1 MTKGITQRLTT
12 LLRPYF
18 LRVLASVLCGLVL
31 SGING
36 AIAWMVKPA
45 MDYVFVDRRYDYIW
59 LLPIGVL
66 LLYLLRGGADM
77 VQTYLM
83 QTAGYKMI
91 RDMRDAFFRTILY
104 LPVSTVTHTSSGDMV
119 SRLVNDITLLSR
131 IVSDSF
137 KTFLGQIPS
146 LVVLLSVALYRRW
159 DLAIL
164 SFLLLPFIAL
174 ATKKLGRFLRQKRR
188 DAQVTMS
195 SITHRMA
202 ESVSGIKVVKIFGM
216 EQAKIYQF
224 QRENQESYRQN
235 ARLVR
240 LNEWSKYINE
250 TISGVAVA
258 IILGY
263 GSHLVVNGDM
273 TSGDFFSLLTAI
285 VMAFAPMK
293 KLGQAYAVFQESL
306 GVLERLD
313 DFFDQRPEPASGMP
327 VHGLKSGIEFQ
338 DVSFRYTLDTVDI
351 LQHVSFFIPKGSI
364 FAIVG
369 PSGAGKSTIADL
381 IPRFHSPT
389 SGRILWDGHDIQNL
403 DIAALRRQIGIV
415 SQDVILFSDTIREN
429 IAAGRPDASQEE
441 IEEAAR
447 LANAHD
453 FILETPNGYDTV
465 LGERGLN
472 LSGGQRQ
479 RIAIARALLKN
490 PPLLILDE
498 ATSALDTVSEQAV
511 QEALDKAM
519 AGRTTIVIA
528 HRLTTIQNADL
539 IAVMERGRIVA
550 IGSHA
555 QLLAENMLYR
565 ELYQVMGCE

>member
-1 MTKGITQRLTT
+1 MTKDITRRLTT

-18 LRVLASVLCGLVL
+18 PRVLASVLCGLVL
-31 SGING
+31 SAING
-36 AIAWMVKPA
+36 ALAWMVKPA

-77 VQTYLM
+77 IQTYLM

-104 LPVSTVTHTSSGDMV
+104 LPVSTVTLTSSGDMV

-146 LVVLLSVALYRRW
+146 LVVLLGVAIYRRW
-159 DLAIL
+159 DLAML
-164 SFLLLPFIAL
+164 SFILLPFIAL

-216 EQAKIYQF
+216 EQAKITQF
-224 QRENQESYRQN
+224 QQENQASYRQN

-240 LNEWSKYINE
+240 LNEWSKYTNE
-250 TISGVAVA
+250 AISGVAVA

-263 GSHLVVNGDM
+263 GSHLVVKGDM

-313 DFFDQRPEPASGMP
+313 DFFDQRPEPASGRP
-327 VHGLKSGIEFQ
+327 VHGLKYGIEFQ
-338 DVSFRYTLDTVDI
+338 DVSFRYSPDTPDI
-351 LQHVSFFIPKGSI
+351 LQHISFFIPKGSI

-381 IPRFHSPT
+381 IPRFYAVT
-389 SGRILWDGHDIQNL
+389 SGRILWDGEDIQELNVA
-403 DIAALRRQIGIV
+403 DLRRQIGIV
-415 SQDVILFSDTIREN
+415 SQDVMLFSDTIREN
-429 IAAGRPDASQEE
+429 IAAGRPNASQEE
-441 IEEAAR
+441 IEQAAK

-511 QEALDKAM
+511 QDALDKAM

-539 IAVMERGRIVA
+539 IAVIDRGRISA

-565 ELYQVMGCE
+565 ELYQVMGRE

>member
-1 MTKGITQRLTT
+1 MKKELTRRLIA

-18 LRVLASVLCGLVL
+18 LRVLASVFCGLVL

-36 AIAWMVKPA
+36 AMAWMVKPA
-45 MDYVFVDRRYDYIW
+45 MDYVFVDRRFDYIW

-66 LLYLLRGGADM
+66 LLYLLRGGVDM

-91 RDMRDAFFRTILY
+91 RDMRNAFFRTVLY
-104 LPVSTVTHTSSGDMV
+104 LPVSTVTRTSSGDMV

-146 LVVLLSVALYRRW
+146 LVVLLGVALYRRW
-159 DLAIL
+159 DLAML
-164 SFLLLPFIAL
+164 SFLLLPFIAM

-188 DAQVTMS
+188 DAQITMS

-202 ESVSGIKVVKIFGM
+202 ESVSGIKVVKIFAM
-216 EQAKIYQF
+216 EQAKIQQF
-224 QRENQESYRQN
+224 ERENQESYRQN

-240 LNEWSKYINE
+240 LNEWSKYTNE
-250 TISGVAVA
+250 AISGVAVA
-258 IILGY
+258 MILGY
-263 GSHLVVNGDM
+263 GSHLVVKGDM

-313 DFFDQRPEPASGMP
+313 DFFDQRPEPVSGRP
-327 VHGLKSGIEFQ
+327 VRGLKYGIEFQ
-338 DVSFRYTLDTVDI
+338 GVSFRYTPDTPDI
-351 LQHVSFFIPKGSI
+351 LHQISFFIPKGSI

-381 IPRFHSPT
+381 IPRFHLPT
-389 SGRILWDGHDIQNL
+389 SGRILWDGDDIQDL

-447 LANAHD
+447 LANAHE

-511 QEALDKAM
+511 QDALDKAM

-539 IAVMERGRIVA
+539 IAVIERGRISA

-555 QLLAENMLYR
+555 QLLSENMLYR
-565 ELYQVMGCE
+565 ELYQVMGRE

>member
-1 MTKGITQRLTT
+1 MTKDITRRLTT

-18 LRVLASVLCGLVL
+18 PRVLASVLCGLVL
-31 SGING
+31 SAING
-36 AIAWMVKPA
+36 ALAWMVKPA

-66 LLYLLRGGADM
+66 LLYLLRGGTDM

-104 LPVSTVTHTSSGDMV
+104 LPVSTVTRTSSGDMV

-146 LVVLLSVALYRRW
+146 LVVLLGVAIYRRW
-159 DLAIL
+159 DLALL

-216 EQAKIYQF
+216 EQAKITQF
-224 QRENQESYRQN
+224 QQENQASYRQN

-240 LNEWSKYINE
+240 LNEWSKYTNE
-250 TISGVAVA
+250 AISGVAVA

-263 GSHLVVNGDM
+263 GSHLVVKGDM

-313 DFFDQRPEPASGMP
+313 DFFDQRPEPASGRP
-327 VHGLKSGIEFQ
+327 VHGLKHGIEFQ
-338 DVSFRYTLDTVDI
+338 DVSFRYTPDTPDI
-351 LQHVSFFIPKGSI
+351 LQHISFFIPKGSI

-381 IPRFHSPT
+381 IPRFYAVT
-389 SGRILWDGHDIQNL
+389 SGRILWDGEDIQELNVA
-403 DIAALRRQIGIV
+403 DLRRQIGIV
-415 SQDVILFSDTIREN
+415 SQDVMLFSDTIREN
-429 IAAGRPDASQEE
+429 IAAGRPNASQEE
-441 IEEAAR
+441 IEQAAK

-511 QEALDKAM
+511 QDALDKAM

-539 IAVMERGRIVA
+539 IAVIDRGRISA

-555 QLLAENMLYR
+555 KLLDENMLYR
-565 ELYQVMGCE
+565 ELYQVMGRE

>member
-1 MTKGITQRLTT
+1 MRETTFERIVRL
-12 LLRPYF
+12 LKPYF
-18 LRVLASVLCGLVL
+18 WRVFASVLCGLFL

-36 AIAWMVKPA
+36 ALAWMVKPA

-66 LLYLLRGGADM
+66 LLYLMRGGADM

-91 RDMRDAFFRTILY
+91 RDMRDAFFQMILS
-104 LPVSTVTHTSSGDMV
+104 LPVSSVTRTSSGDMV

-146 LVVLLSVALYRRW
+146 LVVLLGVALYRRW

-188 DAQVTMS
+188 DAQATMS

-216 EQAKIYQF
+216 ERAKIEQF
-224 QRENQESYRQN
+224 KLENQASYRQN

-240 LNEWSKYINE
+240 LNEWSKYTNE
-250 TISGVAVA
+250 AISGVAVA

-263 GSHLVVNGDM
+263 GSHLVVKGEM

-306 GVLERLD
+306 GILERLD
-313 DFFDQRPEPASGMP
+313 DFFNQRPEPCTGKS
-327 VHGLKSGIEFQ
+327 VNGLKSGIEFQ
-338 DVSFRYTLDTVDI
+338 NVSFRYSKHGADI
-351 LQHVSFFIPKGSI
+351 LHDISFFIPKGAI

-369 PSGAGKSTIADL
+369 PSGAGKSTVADL
-381 IPRFHSPT
+381 IPRFYSPT
-389 SGRILWDGHDIQNL
+389 SGRILWDGEDIQGLNVV
-403 DIAALRRQIGIV
+403 DLRKQIGIV

-429 IAAGRPDASQEE
+429 IAAGRPNASQEE
-441 IEEAAR
+441 IEWAAKM
-447 LANAHD
+447 ANAHD
-453 FILETPNGYDTV
+453 FILETPNGYDTK

-511 QEALDKAM
+511 QDALDRAM

-528 HRLTTIQNADL
+528 HRLTTIQNADI
-539 IAVMERGRIVA
+539 IAVMDRGRISA
-550 IGSHA
+550 IGSHEE
-555 QLLAENMLYR
+555 LLDKNPLYR
-565 ELYQVMGCE
+565 ELYQVMNRD

>member
-1 MTKGITQRLTT
+1 MTQNIFRRLTT

-18 LRVLASVLCGLVL
+18 PRVLASVLCGLVL

-36 AIAWMVKPA
+36 AIAWLVKPA

-59 LLPIGVL
+59 FMPIGVL
-66 LLYLLRGGADM
+66 CLYLLRGGADM

-91 RDMRDAFFRTILY
+91 RDMRDAFFKTILY
-104 LPVSTVTHTSSGDMV
+104 LPVSTVARTSSGDMV
-119 SRLVNDITLLSR
+119 SRLINDITLLSR

-146 LVVLLSVALYRRW
+146 LIVLLGVALYRRW
-159 DLAIL
+159 DLAVL

-216 EQAKIYQF
+216 EQAKINQF
-224 QRENQESYRQN
+224 QQENQASYRQN

-240 LNEWSKYINE
+240 LNEWSKYTNE
-250 TISGVAVA
+250 AISGVAVA

-263 GSHLVVNGDM
+263 GSHLVIKGSM

-313 DFFDQRPEPASGMP
+313 DFFNQRSEPASGRP
-327 VHGLKSGIEFQ
+327 VNGLKSSIEFQ
-338 DVSFRYTLDTVDI
+338 DVSFRYAADTADI

-381 IPRFHSPT
+381 IPRFYAPNT
-389 SGRILWDGHDIQNL
+389 GRILWDGDDIQELNV
-403 DIAALRRQIGIV
+403 AALRKQIGIV

-429 IAAGRPDASQEE
+429 IAAGRPGASQAE
-441 IEEAAR
+441 IENAAR
-447 LANAHD
+447 LANAHE
-453 FILETPNGYDTV
+453 FILATPNGYDTV

-511 QEALDKAM
+511 QDALDKAM
-519 AGRTTIVIA
+519 TGRTTIVIA

-539 IAVMERGRIVA
+539 IAVMDRGRLVA

-555 QLLAENMLYR
+555 ELLSENMLYR
-565 ELYQVMGCE
+565 ELYQVMSRE

>member
-1 MTKGITQRLTT
+1 MTKDITRRLIT

-18 LRVLASVLCGLVL
+18 PRVLASVLCGLVL
-31 SGING
+31 SAING
-36 AIAWMVKPA
+36 ALAWMVKPA

-77 VQTYLM
+77 IQTYLM

-104 LPVSTVTHTSSGDMV
+104 LPVSTVTLTSSGDMV
-119 SRLVNDITLLSR
+119 SRLLNDITLLSR

-146 LVVLLSVALYRRW
+146 LVVLLGVAIYRRW
-159 DLAIL
+159 DLAML

-216 EQAKIYQF
+216 EQAKITQF
-224 QRENQESYRQN
+224 QQENQASYRQN

-240 LNEWSKYINE
+240 LNEWSKYTNE
-250 TISGVAVA
+250 AISGVAVA

-263 GSHLVVNGDM
+263 GSHLVVKGDM

-313 DFFDQRPEPASGMP
+313 DFFDQRPEPVSGRP
-327 VHGLKSGIEFQ
+327 VHGLKYGIEFQ
-338 DVSFRYTLDTVDI
+338 DVSFRYTPDTPDI
-351 LQHVSFFIPKGSI
+351 LQHISFFIPKGSI

-381 IPRFHSPT
+381 IPRFYPLT
-389 SGRILWDGHDIQNL
+389 SGRILWDGEDIQELNVA
-403 DIAALRRQIGIV
+403 DLRRQIGIV
-415 SQDVILFSDTIREN
+415 SQDVMLFSDTIREN
-429 IAAGRPDASQEE
+429 IAAGRPNASQEE
-441 IEEAAR
+441 IEQAAK

-511 QEALDKAM
+511 QDALDKAM

-539 IAVMERGRIVA
+539 IAVIDRGRISA

-565 ELYQVMGCE
+565 ELYQVMGRE